1 MKPLLRVLTVGIIYI
16 VFLFSFSFLDSI
28 KFIDNFLSALGIN
41 DGGIQ
46 GEKIEITTMDPV
58 PDPPYPPPPPP
69 PGFKG

>member
-28 KFIDNFLSALGIN
+28 KFIDNFLAALGIKHTV
-41 DGGIQ
+41 IQ
-46 GEKIEITTMDPV
+46 GERIETTVSEPL
-58 PDPPYPPPPPP
+58 PDPPFPPPPPP